1 MILYVHLEERAQI
14 KFKPFIENVVMIF
27 VVFGNNSPLR
37 RDCLKSHLMQE
48 LHDQIYSFLVRRV
61 VHRYQLVIV
70 GDVFLED
77 ILAPVIELQKA
88 PPEFAKDGLN
98 MILLSNAS
106 NLLFQPQI
114 LNWASLNQTNL
125 KLVLTRCSYLA
136 SLSTIPTLAHCIMLF
151 LSTWQLYTTK

>member
-1 MILYVHLEERAQI
+1 
-14 KFKPFIENVVMIF
+14 
-27 VVFGNNSPLR
+27 
-37 RDCLKSHLMQE
+37 MQE

-114 LNWASLNQTNL
+114 LN
-125 KLVLTRCSYLA
+125 
-136 SLSTIPTLAHCIMLF
+136 
-151 LSTWQLYTTK
+151 